1 MVHAMSTSAEVVLER
16 PERTAAQVNEEIRA
30 LWSRSGG
37 TLNGEQR
44 RDYQRLVREWA
55 AAAPGSA
62 A

>member
-16 PERTAAQVNEEIRA
+16 PERTASQVNEEIRA

-55 AAAPGSA
+55 AASPGSA